1 MSEDRRKSDRT
12 SSSRPGV
19 TYDQAG
25 HAVAGAARSHRNVK
39 FEARR
44 R

>member
-12 SSSRPGV
+12 SSNGRGV
-19 TYDQAG
+19 THDQAG
-25 HAVAGAARSHRNVK
+25 HAVAGVTRSHGNVK

>member
-12 SSSRPGV
+12 SADEPGA
-19 TYDQAG
+19 THDQAG
-25 HAVAGAARSHRNVK
+25 HAVAGVTRWHGNVQ